1 MPSLLFP
8 STSLLPPS
16 LPPLSVSA
24 FLPSYSLSCWQSLTD
39 TDHQDE
45 KALVAKMT
53 KVELNDAIKSARRA
67 REVDDNGQHVCGL
80 ECPLRGALGHGGERS
95 T

>member
-1 MPSLLFP
+1 MSPNQVSSVDQQAAHKYAIAALSEHLTT
-8 STSLLPPS
+8 TSIS
-16 LPPLSVSA
+16 SA
-24 FLPSYSLSCWQSLTD
+24 PD
-39 TDHQDE
+39 HHQDE

-80 ECPLRGALGHGGERS
+80 KCPLRGALGHGGERS

>member
-16 LPPLSVSA
+16 LLPPTVNA
-24 FLPSYSLSCWQSLTD
+24 FVPPYPLSCWHKLTN
-39 TDHQDE
+39 TAHQAE

-53 KVELNDAIKSARRA
+53 KVELNDAIESARRA
-67 REVDDNGQHVCGL
+67 RQVDENGQHVCGL
-80 ECPLRGALGHGGERS
+80 KCPLRGALGHGGETS